1 MTPEVVI
8 DIGKDAIMVVI
19 MLISPI
25 LLPGLAVGLV
35 IAMLQAATQIQEM
48 TLSFIPKLFAVFLAL
63 ILAGHWMMDVL
74 VEFTTRL
81 YDQIPAIIG

>member
-1 MTPEVVI
+1 MTPEMVI
-8 DIGKDAIMVVI
+8 DLGKDAILVVI
-19 MLISPI
+19 MLISPL

-48 TLSFIPKLFAVFLAL
+48 TLSFIPKLLVVFLAL
-63 ILAGHWMMDVL
+63 ILSGHWLMDVL

-81 YDQIPAIIG
+81 YEQIPAMIG